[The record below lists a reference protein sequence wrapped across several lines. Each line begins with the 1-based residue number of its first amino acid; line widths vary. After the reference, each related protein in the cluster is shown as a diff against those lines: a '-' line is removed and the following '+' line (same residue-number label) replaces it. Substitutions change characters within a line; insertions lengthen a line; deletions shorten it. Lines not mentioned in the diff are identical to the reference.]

1 LIKEVRHVGIV
12 VKNMENSLKFYRDI
26 LGLEIIRDMDEH
38 GGYID
43 NMLSLDDVHVR
54 TVKLSAGMGNTLI
67 ELLDFKS
74 HNDNEIRNFYT
85 IGASHVALTVDNLDD
100 LYKHLSENN
109 VKFNAPPQKSSDG
122 LVKVTF
128 CNDPDGT
135 PIELVEMIDSVVTK
149 TGDKNE

>member
-1 LIKEVRHVGIV
+1 
-12 VKNMENSLKFYRDI
+12 MENSLKFYQDL
-26 LGLEIIRDMDEH
+26 LGLKIIKDMDEQ
-38 GGYID
+38 GGYIN
-43 NMLSLDDVHVR
+43 NMLSLDGVQVR

-85 IGASHVALTVDNLDD
+85 IGASHVALTVDNLEE
-100 LYKHLSENN
+100 LYKTLSKNN
-109 VKFNAPPQKSSDG
+109 VKFNAPPQKSPDG

-135 PIELVEMIDSVVTK
+135 PIELVEIIDSTVTK
-149 TGDKNE
+149 TSDKNE

>member
-1 LIKEVRHVGIV
+1 
-12 VKNMENSLKFYRDI
+12 MENSLKFYQDL
-26 LGLEIIRDMDEH
+26 LGLKIIKDMDEQ
-38 GGYID
+38 GGYIN
-43 NMLSLDDVHVR
+43 NMLSLDGVQVR

-85 IGASHVALTVDNLDD
+85 IGASHVALTVDNLED
-100 LYKHLSENN
+100 LYKHLTENN
-109 VKFNAPPQKSSDG
+109 VKFNAPPQKSPDG

-135 PIELVEMIDSVVTK
+135 PIELVEILDSIATK
-149 TGDKNE
+149 TDDKNE

>member
-1 LIKEVRHVGIV
+1 
-12 VKNMENSLKFYRDI
+12 MENSLKFYQDL
-26 LGLEIIRDMDEH
+26 LGLKIIKDMDKQ
-38 GGYID
+38 GGYIN
-43 NMLSLDDVHVR
+43 NMLSLDGVQVR

-85 IGASHVALTVDNLDD
+85 IGASHVALTVDNLED

-109 VKFNAPPQKSSDG
+109 VKFNAPPQKSPDG

-135 PIELVEMIDSVVTK
+135 PIELVEMIDSAVTK

>member
-1 LIKEVRHVGIV
+1 MDSSFKYSFDF
-12 VKNMENSLKFYRDI
+12 KNNSLADS
-26 LGLEIIRDMDEH
+26 GS
-38 GGYID
+38 GC
-43 NMLSLDDVHVR
+43 
-54 TVKLSAGMGNTLI
+54 
-67 ELLDFKS
+67 LDFKS

-85 IGASHVALTVDNLDD
+85 IGASHVALTVDNLED

-109 VKFNAPPQKSSDG
+109 VKFNAPPQKSADG

-135 PIELVEMIDSVVTK
+135 PIELVEMIDSAVTK